1 MKDEFIKTDKAR
13 ELFKPDVSIR
23 SANED
28 DHGFI
33 LNSWLKSYYDTAEIS
48 PRISR
53 EIFFKNEGKIIENL
67 LRTELV
73 KIICNP
79 FDETHIYGYACF
91 NDTPCTLHYVY
102 IKQPFRKMGLAN
114 SLLRDYLESEDVIV
128 SYSTSRI
135 KRFGEHYNFKYNRYV
150 RMGRNEM

>member
-1 MKDEFIKTDKAR
+1 MKEEFITTDKAK
-13 ELFKPDVSIR
+13 ELFRPEVSIR

-33 LNSWLKSYYDTAEIS
+33 LNSWLKSYYDTADIS

-53 EIFFKNEGKIIENL
+53 KVFFKNEGKIIENL
-67 LRTELV
+67 LKTELV

-91 NDTPCTLHYVY
+91 NDNPTILHYIYV
-102 IKQPFRKMGLAN
+102 KQPFRKMGLARN
-114 SLLRDYLESEDVIV
+114 ILRDYMESEDVII
-128 SYSTSRI
+128 SYSTGRI
-135 KRFGEHYNFKYNRYV
+135 KRFGTHYNFKYNPYV
-150 RMGRNEM
+150 RNKHDL